1 MNPNKSE
8 EKKNHRNKRMRTP
21 ITNQI
26 HKQQL
31 SIVQYEVNLA
41 KQLNLNTNNNNQ
53 SRNMQKVQTVT

>member
-8 EKKNHRNKRMRTP
+8 EKKNHRNKRMRTL